1 MSVGKKYVCN
11 DLSKMNAMNIV
22 TKNHIN
28 NKNNFFYYYLLESYD
43 MWYEWLGHMNYNFI
57 QRLINLELLWTTI
70 FKKNL

>member
-43 MWYEWLGHMNYNFI
+43 M
-57 QRLINLELLWTTI
+57 
-70 FKKNL
+70 

>member
-11 DLSKMNAMNIV
+11 DLSKMNVMNIV

-28 NKNNFFYYYLLESYD
+28 NKNNFFFYYLLESYD
-43 MWYEWLGHMNYNFI
+43 MWYELLGHMNYNFI